1 MAKRTLKVDLKNS
14 KKRSAVEDVFAVQLH
29 QAGIKDFRR
38 NARFIPGRRFE
49 ADLYWPKLRL
59 VVEVDGGLWMPRG
72 GHTSGSG
79 AKRDRERDILAY
91 ISGQVLTVRVA
102 SDHVRS
108 GEALDWIKQ
117 ILEIRHKELYGDSTE
132 DCVCLPRNSQDGSGS
147 ASD

>member
-1 MAKRTLKVDLKNS
+1 MAKRTLKVNLKNS
-14 KKRSAVEDVFAVQLH
+14 KKRSAIEDVFATQLH
-29 QAGIKDFRR
+29 KAGVTDFRR

-49 ADLYWPKLRL
+49 ADFYFPKLRL

-91 ISGQVLTVRVA
+91 ISGQVLTIRVA

-108 GEALDWIKQ
+108 EEAINWV
-117 ILEIRHKELYGDSTE
+117 LEILKIREEELYGDS
-132 DCVCLPRNSQDGSGS
+132 S
-147 ASD
+147 